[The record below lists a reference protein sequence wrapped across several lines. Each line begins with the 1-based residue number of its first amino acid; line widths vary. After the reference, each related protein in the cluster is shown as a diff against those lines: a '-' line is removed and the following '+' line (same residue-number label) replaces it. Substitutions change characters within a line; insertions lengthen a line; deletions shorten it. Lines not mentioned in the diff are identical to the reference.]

1 MGLFNKKNE
10 LIYGQQGLERFI
22 EAQKRDYQLALEE
35 VRAGKKMSHWIWYIF
50 PQMYGLGHSCY
61 ANLYGIRDKKE
72 AEEYL
77 KHKILGKRLR
87 EITMALLEHDAC
99 SAEDIF
105 GNLDAMKDRSSMTLF
120 DIVSPEDI
128 FDQILNK
135 FYANQRCDITIR
147 MLSEMEI

>member
-1 MGLFNKKNE
+1 MGIFRRNE
-10 LIYGQQGLERFI
+10 ELVYRQEGLERFVK
-22 EAQKRDYQLALEE
+22 AQKRDYQLALEE
-35 VRAGKKMSHWIWYIF
+35 VRAGKKQSHWIWYIF

-105 GNLDAMKDRSSMTLF
+105 GNLDAMKVRSSMTLF

-128 FDQILNK
+128 FDEILNK

>member
-1 MGLFNKKNE
+1 MGIFRRNE
-10 LIYGQQGLERFI
+10 ELVYRQEGLERFVK
-22 EAQKRDYQLALEE
+22 AQKCDYQLALEE
-35 VRAGKKMSHWIWYIF
+35 VRAGKKQSHWIWYIF

-105 GNLDAMKDRSSMTLF
+105 GNLDTMKVRLSMTLF

-128 FDQILNK
+128 FDEILNK

>member
-1 MGLFNKKNE
+1 MGIFRRNE
-10 LIYGQQGLERFI
+10 ELVYRQDGLERFVK
-22 EAQKRDYQLALEE
+22 AQKRDYQLALEE
-35 VRAGKKMSHWIWYIF
+35 VRAGKKQSHWIWYIF

-105 GNLDAMKDRSSMTLF
+105 GNLDAMKVRSSMTLF

-128 FDQILNK
+128 FDKILNK

>member
-10 LIYGQQGLERFI
+10 LIYGQEGLERFI
-22 EAQKRDYQLALEE
+22 EAQKHDYQLALEE

-77 KHKILGKRLR
+77 NHKILGKRLR
-87 EITMALLEHDAC
+87 EITMALLEHNGC

-105 GNLDAMKDRSSMTLF
+105 GDLDAMKVRSCMTLF
-120 DIVSPEDI
+120 DVISPEDI
-128 FDQILNK
+128 FAEVLNK
-135 FYANQRCDITIR
+135 FYANKRCDLTIR
-147 MLSEMEI
+147 MLSEM